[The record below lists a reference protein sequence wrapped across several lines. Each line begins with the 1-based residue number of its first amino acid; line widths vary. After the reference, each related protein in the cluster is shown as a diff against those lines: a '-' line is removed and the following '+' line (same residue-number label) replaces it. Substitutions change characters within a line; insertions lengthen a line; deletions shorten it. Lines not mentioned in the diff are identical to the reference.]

1 MTETFTVNNKQYEV
15 KKDLKFGEYR
25 KISQVNS
32 KITELSNQFSENTPT
47 DQLQKLASELS
58 TANNEQMQVIVDFL
72 TNNVGLTQ
80 EQIDNLSLVEAIQV
94 FQEAFKLSTTPK
106 KKSEQIYG

>member
-1 MTETFTVNNKQYEV
+1 MSEAFTVNNKNYEV
-15 KKDLKFGEYR
+15 KKELKFGEYR

-32 KITELSNQFSENTPT
+32 RISELTTRFSDTTPP
-47 DQLQKLASELS
+47 DELQKLANELTS
-58 TANNEQMQVIVDFL
+58 ANSEQMQVIVDFL

-106 KKSEQIYG
+106 KNSNQIYA